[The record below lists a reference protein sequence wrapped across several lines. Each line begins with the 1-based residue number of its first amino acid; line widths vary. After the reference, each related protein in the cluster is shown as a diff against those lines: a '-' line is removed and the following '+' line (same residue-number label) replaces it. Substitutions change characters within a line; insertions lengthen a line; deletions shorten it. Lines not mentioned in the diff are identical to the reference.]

1 MPRSAAS
8 EATLQPTL
16 APPRST
22 GTGSTHRQTPRHLHV
37 APPPRLRIVDVAL
50 FYGDRSGGIRTYLDA
65 KRAWVAESG
74 AYEHHVLTPHDVPSF
89 RFATPNGYRVPVGV
103 GALNDRLR
111 VLRPDVVLLHDPFWG
126 PLGVTATAH
135 ELGARVV
142 AVHHGS
148 VDLSAASL
156 PLPRPFTRPLLRR
169 WLRHAYGEVDAVMS
183 AVPTWRDTG
192 RRADLR
198 LRFGL
203 EDPFRPRPELP
214 RGDHVLYAGRL
225 ALEKGVLRLIDAAAR
240 SREPWP
246 LRIVGSGPLR
256 DAVEA
261 RARSRG
267 IADRVTFAP
276 YVDDR
281 EELARTY
288 AQARV
293 VVMPG
298 EHETFGLVGFEAAAS
313 GARVVCCTTAPS
325 ASVVGELAHTFGPR
339 DVRGL
344 AEAIDGAYETPPDH
358 LVAQRLV
365 DEHRWPATFAAELE
379 QLEGGI
385 ERSAPSSP

>member
-1 MPRSAAS
+1 MPRSSGGAAPAGRS
-8 EATLQPTL
+8 ASVVA
-16 APPRST
+16 APRP
-22 GTGSTHRQTPRHLHV
+22 HLRLV
-37 APPPRLRIVDVAL
+37 APPRLRIVDVAL
-50 FYGDRSGGIRTYLDA
+50 FYGDRSGGIRTYLDN
-65 KRAWVAESG
+65 KRAWVAESD
-74 AYEHHVLTPHDVPSF
+74 AYDHHVITPHDVPSF

-103 GALNDRLR
+103 GALKERLAE
-111 VLRPDVVLLHDPFWG
+111 LRPDIVLLHDPFWG

-156 PLPRPFTRPLLRR
+156 PLPGACTRPLLRR

-192 RRADLR
+192 RRAELR

-203 EDPFRPRPELP
+203 EDAFRPRPELA

-225 ALEKGVLRLIDAAAR
+225 ALEKGVLRLVDAAAR
-240 SREPWP
+240 SRIQWP
-246 LRIVGSGPLR
+246 LRIVGTGPLD
-256 DAVEA
+256 DAVRA
-261 RARSRG
+261 RAERRG
-267 IADRVTFAP
+267 IAHRLQMHPF
-276 YVDDR
+276 VDDR
-281 EELARTY
+281 EQLARMY

-325 ASVVGELAHTFGPR
+325 ASVVGSLAQTVGPR
-339 DVRGL
+339 DPADL
-344 AEAIDGAYETPPDH
+344 AKAIDAAYVTAPDH
-358 LVAQRLV
+358 AAARALVER
-365 DEHRWPATFAAELE
+365 HTWPATFADELRE
-379 QLEGGI
+379 LSGRIGL
-385 ERSAPSSP
+385 RAVSV